1 MTTEDNGKLKYGILL
16 LVSLIII
23 GGYMAWT
30 FSFSSGSG
38 PYDAAQMFLPLVV
51 GIVLIIDVVVGLI
64 WSGKKKKGTEPI
76 TTEGKHGIV
85 VPKYVSWAI
94 ILSIV
99 IAIVAV
105 VLYFRYVPI
114 TP

>member
-1 MTTEDNGKLKYGILL
+1 MASDDNGKLKYGILL

-23 GGYMAWT
+23 GGYIAWT
-30 FSFSSGSG
+30 YSFSSGSG

-85 VPKYVSWAI
+85 IPKYVSWTMIICIIAAI
-94 ILSIV
+94 I
-99 IAIVAV
+99 AV
-105 VLYFRYVPI
+105 VVYFRVDK
-114 TP
+114 